1 MLLALALAAASVLA
15 HSGGSGPSLPLARPR
30 GLPPLSRS
38 ETAAAAVKADDV
50 AVTLHLA
57 AAQSRTSRK
66 IHGVAIDT
74 FSLMHMLN
82 FSDPA
87 LRQPAAALA
96 PALLRVGGS
105 AQRSYPVCFGSDH
118 LEPANATCLTRGYW
132 ASLCEFASAINTS
145 LIYGLH
151 NDAVGNMELLAS
163 VIANRSACPALAGF
177 SIGNE
182 GVPVRAHKTPEQF
195 RVPKQR
201 VSQDRLRPS
210 VRLTSQLLLK

>member
-96 PALLRVGGS
+96 GAEATAQFNEKPGYPLGYPGFFVGRRKWV
-105 AQRSYPVCFGSDH
+105 A
-118 LEPANATCLTRGYW
+118 
-132 ASLCEFASAINTS
+132 
-145 LIYGLH
+145 
-151 NDAVGNMELLAS
+151 
-163 VIANRSACPALAGF
+163 
-177 SIGNE
+177 
-182 GVPVRAHKTPEQF
+182 
-195 RVPKQR
+195 
-201 VSQDRLRPS
+201 
-210 VRLTSQLLLK
+210 